1 MRQHSYG
8 QHSYGQHS
16 YGQHSYGNEAAARNT
31 WVLKDNWK
39 TLKSWLQNTLNEV
52 MSDGWW

>member
-1 MRQHSYG
+1 MR